1 MDWKTIIALAVLVLP
16 IAYCEAAIQK
26 QRSIEKIACFQ
37 EGGKWSIISGGTCT
51 FD

>member
-1 MDWKTIIALAVLVLP
+1 MDWKTIIALAILVLP
-16 IAYCEAAIQK
+16 IAYCEAVTQK

-37 EGGKWSIISGGTCT
+37 EGGQWSSLWGGTCT